1 MKRFAQLQ
9 RFFHFDIECGPLAI
23 PKRVEQIDD
32 ETFSHL
38 RLIPIGEVDT
48 LPALNKETFGVERSF
63 SAMFSSTRASL
74 QHPLQPKRDYSSMN
88 AAGYRNDGHPHRL
101 MYSDL
106 VLVDVTY
113 PNPNVFYELGI
124 RHACRSGTI
133 IIRNKAAEGAA
144 PFDIGHERY
153 IVYEEVLGGEKALAG
168 QLRERMGWYELNP
181 TAPDNHLL
189 GHAKSTRFNF
199 PQYGAELVQQR
210 HEGIAELVKA
220 LVESDGI
227 MDAIQALID
236 EQGTAP
242 PAVKHIIT
250 ALRKD
255 PKAAVGIVSGLLK
268 MGVIDPTKLFK

>member
-1 MKRFAQLQ
+1 MARTCFVVMAIGTQSVGGKVVDAAQLKATY
-9 RFFHFDIECGPLAI
+9 E
-23 PKRVEQIDD
+23 K
-32 ETFSHL
+32 
-38 RLIPIGEVDT
+38 LIRPALLEVD
-48 LPALNKETFGVERSF
+48 PALEVI
-63 SAMFSSTRASL
+63 RA
-74 QHPLQPKRDYSSMN
+74 DEV
-88 AAGYRNDGHPHRL
+88 AAQGTVTTDILTRL

-124 RHACRSGTI
+124 RHACRSGTV
-133 IIRNKAAEGAA
+133 IIRNKAADGAA
-144 PFDIGHERY
+144 PFDIGHQRY
-153 IVYEEVLGGEKALAG
+153 IAYEEVLGGEKALAE
-168 QLRERMGWYELNP
+168 QLRERMGWYNLNP

-189 GHAKSTRFNF
+189 EHAKSSRFNF
-199 PQYGAELVQQR
+199 PQYGAEVIQQR

-250 ALRKD
+250 ALRQD